1 MQRRSKITFADNCLS
16 QYIWMVKV
24 VEKKKKKKIIKASL
38 RISERERSLEF
49 LVIWV
54 NISPFI
60 ILISLNWVSNILIYK
75 TFL

>member
-1 MQRRSKITFADNCLS
+1 MQRRSKMTFADNCLS

-24 VEKKKKKKIIKASL
+24 VEKKKKKKIKASL

-54 NISPFI
+54 NIAPFI